1 MSGRTKSAGARILV
15 VDDDENSRAILRYRL
30 EARGY
35 VVLEAAGGHEALGYF
50 RDAVP
55 PDLVLLDIMMP
66 EIDGFEVCRRI
77 RESSPEVPV
86 IFITA
91 LTRSEERQESLRLG
105 AAGFLTKP
113 FAFHEVE
120 ALVQR
125 ALEPRP

>member
-1 MSGRTKSAGARILV
+1 MSGRKRSAGARILV

-30 EARGY
+30 EASGY
-35 VVLEAAGGHEALGYF
+35 AVFEAAGGREAF
-50 RDAVP
+50 RHVADQPP

-66 EIDGFEVCRRI
+66 EIDGFDVCRRI
-77 RESSPEVPV
+77 QESNPDIPV

-91 LTRSEERQESLRLG
+91 LTRAEEREKGLRLG

-120 ALVQR
+120 ALVER
-125 ALEPRP
+125 ALARKK